1 MPRKSLSTFN
11 NLSKEELLNIIRIE
25 AGERISDSLM
35 VVANRIIELPECS
48 CTINIRTG
56 EDVTDFMKKW
66 TNKFINGYL
75 NRPSQRTSNPI
86 GTKHDPILDEIISS
100 RINHTSDD
108 LENIKYGHRLS
119 MSAENIAGAFL
130 EEYIAEVLIS
140 QGWHCCWGE
149 TMKSIDFCNVNDQL
163 LQVKNSDNSEN
174 SSSKTVRDGTT
185 IKHWFRR
192 FSKTG
197 TTNWKALNELV
208 GIEDENDQLDE
219 ESFRAFVRD
228 AVINNPG
235 TIFLEEESPFYGN
248 ENQNNES

>member
-11 NLSKEELLNIIRIE
+11 NLNKEELLNIVRVE
-25 AGERISDSLM
+25 AGERLNNSLM
-35 VVANRIIELPECS
+35 VVASRIIDLPEWS

-66 TNKFINGYL
+66 TSKFLTGYT

-86 GTKHDPILDEIISS
+86 GTQHDPILDEIISS
-100 RINHTSDD
+100 RINHTIDD
-108 LENIKYGHRLS
+108 LESIKYGHRLS
-119 MSAENIAGAFL
+119 MSAENIAGGFL
-130 EEYIAEVLIS
+130 EEYISEELIS

-149 TMKSIDFCNVNDQL
+149 TMKSIDFCNVDDQL

-174 SSSKTVRDGTT
+174 SSSKTVRDGTA

-197 TTNWKALNELV
+197 ATNWSALNVLV
-208 GIEDENDQLDE
+208 GIQDEKEHLNE
-219 ESFRAFVRD
+219 ESFKIFVRN
-228 AVINNPG
+228 AVKNNPG
-235 TIFLEEESPFYGN
+235 SIFLEEDSPFYGN
-248 ENQNNES
+248 DYQNNDN